1 MGQAMRSP
9 RSRYYNLL
17 IKQGATF
24 PGVLRWKLATD
35 ETARDYTGY
44 QFRGQ
49 LRKKPGGEIIAT
61 FSCAFLAATTGYH
74 GGISFTLPATIT
86 TTIKANCKL
95 QDIPEGYQKAPID
108 DLPGKPYWYDI
119 ESESPTGEVTRESE
133 GFALVVA
140 EVTA

>member
-1 MGQAMRSP
+1 MRSP

-24 PGVLRWKLATD
+24 TQALRWKLANG

-49 LRKKPGGEIIAT
+49 LRKKTGGEVIAN
-61 FSCAFLAATTGYH
+61 FDCSFIAPSPGYH
-74 GGISFTLPATIT
+74 GGISFALSAIVT
-86 TTIKANCKL
+86 TAIKPNCNL
-95 QDIPEGYQKAPID
+95 QDVPEGYQLADLD
-108 DLPGKPYWYDI
+108 DLPGRPYFYDI
-119 ESESPTGEVTRESE
+119 ESVSPSNTVTRELE
-133 GFALVVA
+133 GLVLVTA